1 MLKFRIRNYLHA
13 SWSWSNLAVEKLFL
27 VGLGPLV
34 QPPCIAS
41 LCLAPLY
48 VVNNRVELLFRWI
61 LTYTKCTVV
70 QIAHVANSTSNNTC
84 NTYSYFTSS
93 FIFCLLE
100 NLDYY
105 YISNFIYIL
114 GWPHTNLLALVVH
127 YQLMSYHYHLAIWH
141 ILPLFIHV

>member
-1 MLKFRIRNYLHA
+1 MLQIRPRIIPVTLIHI
-13 SWSWSNLAVEKLFL
+13 LPVH
-27 VGLGPLV
+27 
-34 QPPCIAS
+34 
-41 LCLAPLY
+41 LY
-48 VVNNRVELLFRWI
+48 
-61 LTYTKCTVV
+61 
-70 QIAHVANSTSNNTC
+70 
-84 NTYSYFTSS
+84 

-127 YQLMSYHYHLAIWH
+127 YQLVPYHYHLAIWH